1 MAWTSRLPAAIDA
14 LLATFAEWP
23 GLGGAGVT
31 VRDGPSTS
39 QATVK
44 EVISVGYTGAEDEG
58 SAESTLL
65 EEGMSGVVDRE
76 QFTIRCV
83 AVVLR
88 GSDDIT
94 GARQRA
100 YQLLSEAG
108 AAITADR
115 KLGGTVMRAMIS
127 SHSLDQA
134 QTTQGAQAA
143 VAFEVSCD
151 AYSGA

>member
-1 MAWTSRLPAAIDA
+1 MAWTSRLPAAIEA
-14 LLATFAEWP
+14 LVTAFTEWP
-23 GLGGAGVT
+23 GLGGDGVA

-39 QATVK
+39 QATVQ
-44 EVISVGYTGAEDEG
+44 EVVSVGYTGAEDEN

-65 EEGMSGVVDRE
+65 TEGLGGAADRE

-88 GSDDIT
+88 GKDDVSD
-94 GARQRA
+94 ARRRA
-100 YQLLSEAG
+100 YELLSQAG
-108 AAITADR
+108 AAIAADR
-115 KLGGTVMRAMIS
+115 KLGGSVMRAMIS

-143 VAFEVSCD
+143 VAFDVSCD
-151 AYSGA
+151 GYNGI

>member
-1 MAWTSRLPAAIDA
+1 MPWSSRLPAAADA
-14 LLATFAEWP
+14 LVAAFTEWA

-44 EVISVGYTGAEDEG
+44 EVVSVGYTGADDEN

-65 EEGMSGVVDRE
+65 TEGLGGVVDRE

-88 GSDDIT
+88 GSDDVA

-100 YQLLSEAG
+100 YELLSEAG
-108 AAITADR
+108 AALAADR

-134 QTTQGAQAA
+134 QTDRGAQAA
-143 VAFEVSCD
+143 VAFDVSCD
-151 AYSGA
+151 AYSGV